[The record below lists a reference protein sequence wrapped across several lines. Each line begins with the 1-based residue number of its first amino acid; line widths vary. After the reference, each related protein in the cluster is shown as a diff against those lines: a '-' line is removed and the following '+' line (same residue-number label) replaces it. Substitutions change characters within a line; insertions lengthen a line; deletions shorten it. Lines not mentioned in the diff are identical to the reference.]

1 MSRVGTRK
9 VVSKRDEADRIR
21 REREAFIAKGGA
33 IERVASG
40 VFGDRDCTT
49 TKTMRRR
56 IGEDVDQCNRERMA

>member
-9 VVSKRDEADRIR
+9 VVSKRAEAERIA
-21 REREAFIAKGGA
+21 REREAFVAKGGA
-33 IERVASG
+33 IERVESG

-56 IGEDVDQCNRERMA
+56 IGEDVAEVARAK